1 MPLSNSIIMKKIIFS
16 ALVLFTFS
24 VNAIAQFT
32 VSKTDGTP
40 VTSGQTLTF
49 NSIVYSQ
56 SSLALKITNTA
67 SGAINLRMM
76 CQNMTNTTG
85 LGMEVCFG
93 TDCYSDTSINQ
104 VFPPLDSAPTHG
116 PINIA
121 VGGFDTTS
129 HFFNNNLGI
138 STTVPVDY
146 VFKIYQVSNFGTEIG
161 TPFIFT
167 YRYDAT
173 LSINTV
179 GGLSTKSVTIKST
192 TIENNLDLEV
202 NSKSDFTIY
211 DLNGKLVL
219 ANKLDYG
226 MQSVD
231 VSNLSSGL
239 YLINFIDEKAD
250 AFSLK
255 FVKK

>member
-1 MPLSNSIIMKKIIFS
+1 MPLFKFYYMKKIILS
-16 ALVLFTFS
+16 ALVLLTFS
-24 VNAIAQFT
+24 FSTVAQFT
-32 VSKTDGTP
+32 VSKADGTA
-40 VTSGQTLTF
+40 VTNGQTLTF
-49 NSIVYSQ
+49 NSILYAQ
-56 SSLALKITNTA
+56 ASLALKITNTA
-67 SGAINLRMM
+67 ATAINVRIK
-76 CQNMTNTTG
+76 CQNMINTDG
-85 LGMEVCFG
+85 QLMEVCFG
-93 TDCYSDTSINQ
+93 PDCYGTTAIGNVFPASGSVNITTGGVDTS
-104 VFPPLDSAPTHG
+104 A
-116 PINIA
+116 
-121 VGGFDTTS
+121 
-129 HFFNNNLGI
+129 HFFNNDLGI
-138 STTVPVDY
+138 SLSAPVDY
-146 VFKIYQVSNFGTEIG
+146 VFKIYQVDDFGSQMG

-173 LSINTV
+173 LSNNTV

-192 TIENNLDLEV
+192 TIDNNLDLEV